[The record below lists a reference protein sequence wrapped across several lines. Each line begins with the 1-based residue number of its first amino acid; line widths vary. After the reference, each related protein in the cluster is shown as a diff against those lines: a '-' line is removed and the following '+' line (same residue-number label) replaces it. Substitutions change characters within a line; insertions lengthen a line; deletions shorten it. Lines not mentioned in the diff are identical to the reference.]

1 MTPAQPQPAS
11 PTRSPGSGGQPLVSV
26 VTVCR
31 NAEDV
36 IAPTLA
42 SVLGQSYARI
52 EQVIVDGASND
63 GTMRVVERAAADS
76 DGRIARVVS
85 EPDDG
90 IYQAMNKGVGL
101 ASGDLILFLN
111 AGDTLLHP
119 DTLAAAV
126 RSLGR
131 APRGDVYHAG
141 VVWFDADSGRS
152 ITKRVDRVTRCA
164 LYRGALPHQGM
175 FFRREAFARVG
186 AFDEAFRIVGDYE
199 WCLRAFLRHGCRFT
213 PFDAL
218 ISVYPEGGL
227 SSGDRG
233 DGRALR
239 AEYDRAL
246 AMHFGAWDAARCRA
260 WIRVRKILGV

>member
-101 ASGDLILFLN
+101 ACGDLILFLN
-111 AGDTLLHP
+111 AGDTLLHA
-119 DTLAAAV
+119 DTVKAAV
-126 RSLGR
+126 GAIGR
-131 APRGDVYHAG
+131 APRGDLYHAG
-141 VVWFDADSGRS
+141 VVWFDAGTGRS
-152 ITKRVDRVTRCA
+152 ITKRMDRATRCN
-164 LYRGALPHQGM
+164 LYRGSLPHQGM
-175 FFRREAFARVG
+175 FFRREAFARAG
-186 AFDEAFRIVGDYE
+186 LYDESFRILGDYE
-199 WCLRAFLRHGCRFT
+199 WCLRAFLRHGCRFI

-218 ISVYPEGGL
+218 ISVFPEGGV

-239 AEYDRAL
+239 AEYERARS
-246 AMHFGAWDAARCRA
+246 MHFGQLDAARCRA
-260 WIRVRKILGV
+260 WIRVRKVLGF

>member
-1 MTPAQPQPAS
+1 MNAPPSVLAS
-11 PTRSPGSGGQPLVSV
+11 VTDDQPLVSV

-31 NAEDV
+31 NAERD
-36 IAPTLA
+36 IGPTIA
-42 SVLGQSYARI
+42 SVLGQSYPRL
-52 EQVIVDGASND
+52 EQVIVDGASTD
-63 GTMRVVERAAADS
+63 GTMGMVDRARASERG
-76 DGRIARVVS
+76 GRIARVLS
-85 EPDDG
+85 EPDTG

-126 RSLGR
+126 RSIGR
-131 APRGDVYHAG
+131 AARGDVYHAG

-152 ITKRVDRVTRCA
+152 ITKRVDRVTRCG

-213 PFDAL
+213 PFDVL

-227 SSGDRG
+227 SSGDHG
-233 DGRALR
+233 DGRPLR
-239 AEYDRAL
+239 SEYDRAR
-246 AMHFGAWDAARCRA
+246 AMHFGAWDAARCRV
-260 WIRVRKILGV
+260 WIRVRKILGN

>member
-1 MTPAQPQPAS
+1 MHEPHPTPRPTAS
-11 PTRSPGSGGQPLVSV
+11 APDGQPLVSV

-31 NAEDV
+31 NAERD
-36 IAPTLA
+36 IGPTIA
-42 SVLGQSYARI
+42 SVLGQSYPRL
-52 EQVIVDGASND
+52 EQVIVDGASTD
-63 GTMRVVERAAADS
+63 GTMGVVERARASERGD
-76 DGRIARVVS
+76 RIARFLS
-85 EPDDG
+85 EPDTG

-101 ASGDLILFLN
+101 ASGQLILFLN

-126 RSLGR
+126 RAIGR

-152 ITKRVDRVTRCA
+152 IAKRVHRVTRCG

-175 FFRREAFARVG
+175 LFRRDAFTRVG
-186 AFDEAFRIVGDYE
+186 GFDEGFRIVGDYE

-218 ISVYPEGGL
+218 ICVYLEGGL
-227 SSGDRG
+227 SCGDRG

-239 AEYDRAL
+239 AEYDRAR
-246 AMHFGAWDAARCRA
+246 AMHFGPWDAARCRA
-260 WIRVRKILGV
+260 WNRVRKILGV